1 MKNKS
6 LINLKYVL
14 LVATVSLFVVMYA
27 IGSIL
32 YPSFLS
38 LDVFLNLFI
47 DNAFLMVAAVG
58 MTFAILSGGID
69 LSVGSLIGLTTM
81 VSAALLEK
89 AHMNPF
95 LVMAIVLVMGATFGT
110 LMGMMIH
117 FFKLHPF
124 IVTLG
129 GLFLFRGLCYII
141 STDTINITNTVYTSI
156 SSYRLYLTDT
166 AFVNVNVMLFVLI
179 VILGIYLAHYTKFGR
194 TVYAI
199 GGNEQSAMLMGLPV
213 GRTKVLIY
221 TFSGFCSALAGV
233 IFTFYMLSG
242 YALHARALETDAI
255 AAAVIGGTL
264 LTGGYGYVIG
274 TMFGVLILGTFQTLI
289 MFQGTLSAWWTRIV
303 YGVLVLIFCLFQRV
317 FEANKGKIKME
328 QQDDTKKENDT
339 GTGVGEKVL
348 EHSETVPA

>member
-1 MKNKS
+1 MKIKS

-14 LVATVSLFVVMYA
+14 LIATISLFVVMYA

-38 LDVFLNLFI
+38 LNVFLNLFI

-69 LSVGSLIGLTTM
+69 LSVGSMIGLTTM
-81 VSAALLEK
+81 VSATLLEK

-95 LVMAIVLVMGATFGT
+95 LVMAIVLVMGASFGT

-117 FFKLHPF
+117 YFKLHPF
-124 IVTLG
+124 LVTLG

-141 STDTINITNTVYTSI
+141 STDTINITNEVYSKI
-156 SSYRLYLTDT
+156 SSFRFYLTDT
-166 AFVNVNVMLFVLI
+166 AFINVNVILFVLI
-179 VILGIYLAHYTKFGR
+179 TILGVYLAHYTKFGR

-199 GGNEQSAMLMGLPV
+199 GGNEQSAVLMGLPV
-213 GRTKVLIY
+213 ARTKVLIY
-221 TFSGFCSALAGV
+221 TFSGFCSALSGI

-242 YALHARALETDAI
+242 YALHARMLETDAI

-264 LTGGYGYVIG
+264 LTGGYGYIIG

-289 MFQGTLSAWWTRIV
+289 MFQGTLSSWWTKIV
-303 YGVLVLIFCLFQRV
+303 FGILVLIFCLFQRV
-317 FEANKGKIKME
+317 FEANKGKIKLE
-328 QQDDTKKENDT
+328 KHDDNKKENDLSSDAE
-339 GTGVGEKVL
+339 GVDK
-348 EHSETVPA
+348 SEAVSA

>member
-1 MKNKS
+1 M
-6 LINLKYVL
+6 NLKNVL
-14 LVATVSLFVVMYA
+14 LVATISLFVVMYA

-47 DNAFLMVAAVG
+47 DNSFLMVTAVG

-69 LSVGSLIGLTTM
+69 LSVGSVIGLTTM
-81 VSAALLEK
+81 VSAHLLEK

-95 LVMAIVLVMGATFGT
+95 LVMAIVLVMGASFGT

-129 GLFLFRGLCYII
+129 GLFLARGLCYVI
-141 STDTINITNTVYTSI
+141 STDTINITNEVYSSI
-156 SSYRLYLTDT
+156 ASFRFYLTET
-166 AFVNVNVMLFVLI
+166 AFINVNVILFILI
-179 VILGIYLAHYTKFGR
+179 TILGVYLAHYTKFGR

-199 GGNEQSAMLMGLPV
+199 GGNEQSAILMGLPV

-221 TFSGFCSALAGV
+221 TFSGFCSALSGI

-242 YALHARALETDAI
+242 YALHAKAMETDAI

-264 LTGGYGYVIG
+264 LTGGYGYIIG

-303 YGVLVLIFCLFQRV
+303 YGVLVLIFCLFQQV
-317 FEANKGKIKME
+317 FEANKGKIKLE
-328 QQDDTKKENDT
+328 TQDEDKKDT
-339 GTGVGEKVL
+339 GTGTKTEPATVDKGEPV
-348 EHSETVPA
+348 SA